1 MSTIQFKKPRMS
13 PTFVA
18 SNLVLQTKK
27 KKKNCIEHFNS
38 IRLTISYKSSKSQI

>member
-1 MSTIQFKKPRMS
+1 MSTIQFKKPSMS

-18 SNLVLQTKK
+18 SNLVLQTK